1 MRLVVDANV
10 VLSALIA
17 DSKTREVIVTLEPNL
32 TDFEDFNRARS

>member
-17 DSKTREVIVTLEPNL
+17 DSKTREVIGTLEPNL